1 MTSQYIEVHPQNPQL
16 RQVKKVADILRAG
29 GVVVAPTDSSY
40 TLICCLDD
48 KAAVD
53 RIRRIRQID
62 EKHLMTL
69 LCRDLR
75 ELGSYARVDN
85 AAYRLLKMATPGA
98 YTFILEASREVPRR
112 LSHPSRK
119 TIGLRI
125 PDNPVIQALLEE
137 IGEPLIGTT
146 VILPDEEDPL
156 TEGYEIQEQLQ
167 KLVDA
172 VLDGG
177 ACGLLPT
184 TVIDL
189 TEGEPKLVRKGRA
202 DPANIGVSEA

>member
-1 MTSQYIEVHPQNPQL
+1 MASQYIEVHPQNPQS
-16 RQVKKVADILRAG
+16 RQIVKVVDILRRG
-29 GVVVAPTDSSY
+29 GVVVVPTDSSY
-40 TLICCLDD
+40 AFVCCLDN
-48 KAAVD
+48 KRAVD

-75 ELGSYARVDN
+75 ELGAYARVDN

-98 YTFILEASREVPRR
+98 FTFILQASREVPRR

-125 PDNPVIQALLEE
+125 PDNRVIQAVLEE
-137 IGEPLIGTT
+137 LGEPLIGTT
-146 VILPDEEDPL
+146 VILPDEEDPM
-156 TEGYEIQEQLQ
+156 TDGYEIQERLE

-184 TVIDL
+184 TVIDM
-189 TEGEPKLVRKGRA
+189 TENEPRLVRKGRS
-202 DPANIGVSEA
+202 DPASIGVSED

>member
-1 MTSQYIEVHPQNPQL
+1 MSSQYLEVHPQDPQP
-16 RQVKKVADILRAG
+16 RQIKKAADILRSG
-29 GVVVAPTDSSY
+29 GVIVAPTDSSY
-40 TLICCLDD
+40 ALICCLDD

-98 YTFILEASREVPRR
+98 YTFILQASREVPRR

-146 VILPDEEDPL
+146 VILPDAEDPL

-189 TEGEPKLVRKGRA
+189 TDGEPKLVRKGRA
-202 DPANIGVSEA
+202 DPSDIGVA

>member
-1 MTSQYIEVHPQNPQL
+1 MSSQYIEVHPQNPQQ
-16 RQVKKVADILRAG
+16 RMIKKAADILRAG
-29 GVVVAPTDSSY
+29 GVIAVPTDSSY
-40 TLICCLDD
+40 ALACRLDD

-53 RIRRIRQID
+53 RIRWIRQID

-98 YTFILEASREVPRR
+98 YTFILQASREVPRR

-125 PDNPVIQALLEE
+125 PDNPVIQAILEE

-146 VILPDEEDPL
+146 IILPDQEDPL
-156 TEGYEIQEQLQ
+156 TEAYDIQEKLE

-172 VLDGG
+172 VVDGG

-189 TEGEPKLVRKGRA
+189 TDVFFHQ
-202 DPANIGVSEA
+202 V

>member
-1 MTSQYIEVHPQNPQL
+1 MSSQYIEVHPQNPQPRLVKQAVDVL
-16 RQVKKVADILRAG
+16 RSG
-29 GVVVAPTDSSY
+29 GIIAVPTDSSY
-40 TLICCLDD
+40 ALACRLDD

-53 RIRRIRQID
+53 RIRWIRQID

-98 YTFILEASREVPRR
+98 YTFILQASREVPRR

-125 PDNPVIQALLEE
+125 PDNPVIQAILEE

-146 VILPDEEDPL
+146 IILPGEEDPL
-156 TEGYEIQEQLQ
+156 TEGYDIQDRLE

-172 VLDGG
+172 VVDGG

-189 TEGEPKLVRKGRA
+189 TDGEPKLVRKGKA
-202 DPANIGVSEA
+202 DPSDIGVS

>member
-1 MTSQYIEVHPQNPQL
+1 MSSQYLEVHPQSPQP
-16 RQVKKVADILRAG
+16 RQIKKAADILRSG
-29 GVVVAPTDSSY
+29 GVIVAPTDSSY
-40 TLICCLDD
+40 ALICCLDD

-98 YTFILEASREVPRR
+98 YTFILQASREVPRR

-125 PDNPVIQALLEE
+125 PDNPVMQALLEE

-146 VILPDEEDPL
+146 VILPDAEDPL

-189 TEGEPKLVRKGRA
+189 TDGEPKLVRKGRA
-202 DPANIGVSEA
+202 DPSDIGVA

>member
-1 MTSQYIEVHPQNPQL
+1 MASDL
-16 RQVKKVADILRAG
+16 
-29 GVVVAPTDSSY
+29 
-40 TLICCLDD
+40 
-48 KAAVD
+48 AAVD

>member
-1 MTSQYIEVHPQNPQL
+1 MVSQYIEIHPQNPQL
-16 RQVKKVADILRAG
+16 RFIQKAADILLSG

-40 TLICCLDD
+40 ALICRLND

-69 LCRDLR
+69 LCKDLS

-98 YTFILEASREVPRR
+98 FTFILPATKEVPRR

-125 PDNPVIQALLEE
+125 PDHPVLQALLKVV
-137 IGEPLIGTT
+137 GEPVIGTT
-146 VILPDEEDPL
+146 VILPHEEEPL
-156 TEGYEIQEQLQ
+156 TDGWEIQNRLQ

-177 ACGLLPT
+177 VCGLQPT
-184 TVIDL
+184 TVVDL
-189 TEGEPKLVRKGRA
+189 TDDIPRLVRKGRA
-202 DPANIGVSEA
+202 NPLEIGISEE

>member
-1 MTSQYIEVHPQNPQL
+1 MSSQYIEVHPQNPQQ
-16 RQVKKVADILRAG
+16 RMIKKAADILRAG
-29 GVVVAPTDSSY
+29 GVIAVPTDSSY
-40 TLICCLDD
+40 ALACRLDD

-53 RIRRIRQID
+53 RIRWIRQID

-98 YTFILEASREVPRR
+98 YTFILQASREVPRR

-125 PDNPVIQALLEE
+125 PDNPVIQAILEE

-146 VILPDEEDPL
+146 IILPDQEDPL
-156 TEGYEIQEQLQ
+156 TEAYDIQEKLE

-172 VLDGG
+172 VVDGG

-189 TEGEPKLVRKGRA
+189 TDGEPKLVRKGRA
-202 DPANIGVSEA
+202 DPSEIGVS

>member
-1 MTSQYIEVHPQNPQL
+1 MSSQYIEVHPQDPQP
-16 RQVKKVADILRAG
+16 RQIKKAADILLSG
-29 GVVVAPTDSSY
+29 GVIVAPTDSSY
-40 TLICCLDD
+40 ALICCLDN
-48 KAAVD
+48 KSAVD

-75 ELGSYARVDN
+75 ELGFYARVDN
-85 AAYRLLKMATPGA
+85 VAYRLLKMATPGA
-98 YTFILEASREVPRR
+98 YTFILQASREVPRR

-146 VILPDEEDPL
+146 VILPDAEGPL

-177 ACGLLPT
+177 ACGFLPT

-189 TEGEPKLVRKGRA
+189 TDGEPKLIRKGRA
-202 DPANIGVSEA
+202 DPSDIGVV

>member
-40 TLICCLDD
+40 ALICCLDD

>member
-1 MTSQYIEVHPQNPQL
+1 MSSQHLEVHPKNPQQ
-16 RQVKKVADILRAG
+16 RQINKAADILRSG
-29 GVVVAPTDSSY
+29 GVIVAPTDSSY
-40 TLICCLDD
+40 ALICRLDD

-75 ELGSYARVDN
+75 ELSSYARVDN

-98 YTFILEASREVPRR
+98 YTFILQASREVPRR

-137 IGEPLIGTT
+137 IGEHLIGTT
-146 VILPDEEDPL
+146 VILPDAEDPL

-184 TVIDL
+184 TVVDL
-189 TEGEPKLVRKGRA
+189 TDGEPKLVRKGRA
-202 DPANIGVSEA
+202 DPADIGVPEA

>member
-1 MTSQYIEVHPQNPQL
+1 MSSQYLEVHPQDPQP
-16 RQVKKVADILRAG
+16 RQIKKAADILRSG
-29 GVVVAPTDSSY
+29 GVIVAPTDSSY
-40 TLICCLDD
+40 ALICCLDD

-98 YTFILEASREVPRR
+98 YTFILQASREVPRR

-146 VILPDEEDPL
+146 VILPDAEDPL

-189 TEGEPKLVRKGRA
+189 TNGEPKLVRKGRA
-202 DPANIGVSEA
+202 DPSDIGVA

>member
-1 MTSQYIEVHPQNPQL
+1 MSSQYLEVHPQDPQP
-16 RQVKKVADILRAG
+16 RQIKKAADILRSG
-29 GVVVAPTDSSY
+29 GVIVAPTDSSY
-40 TLICCLDD
+40 ALICCLDD

-98 YTFILEASREVPRR
+98 YTFILQASREVPRR

-146 VILPDEEDPL
+146 VILPDAEDPL

-189 TEGEPKLVRKGRA
+189 TDGEPKLVRKGRA
-202 DPANIGVSEA
+202 DPSDIGVV

>member
-1 MTSQYIEVHPQNPQL
+1 MASQYIEVHPQNPQS
-16 RQVKKVADILRAG
+16 RQIVKVVDILRRG
-29 GVVVAPTDSSY
+29 GVVVVPTDSSY
-40 TLICCLDD
+40 AFVCCLDN
-48 KAAVD
+48 KGAVD

-75 ELGSYARVDN
+75 ELGAYARVDN

-98 YTFILEASREVPRR
+98 FTFILQASREVPRR

-125 PDNPVIQALLEE
+125 PDNRVIQAVLEE
-137 IGEPLIGTT
+137 LGEPLIGTT
-146 VILPDEEDPL
+146 VILPDEEDPM
-156 TEGYEIQEQLQ
+156 TDGYEIQERLE

-184 TVIDL
+184 TVIDM
-189 TEGEPKLVRKGRA
+189 TENEPRLVRKGRS
-202 DPANIGVSEA
+202 DPASIGVSED

>member
-1 MTSQYIEVHPQNPQL
+1 M
-16 RQVKKVADILRAG
+16 
-29 GVVVAPTDSSY
+29 
-40 TLICCLDD
+40 
-48 KAAVD
+48 
-53 RIRRIRQID
+53 
-62 EKHLMTL
+62 
-69 LCRDLR
+69 
-75 ELGSYARVDN
+75 
-85 AAYRLLKMATPGA
+85 
-98 YTFILEASREVPRR
+98 
-112 LSHPSRK
+112 
-119 TIGLRI
+119 
-125 PDNPVIQALLEE
+125 LEE